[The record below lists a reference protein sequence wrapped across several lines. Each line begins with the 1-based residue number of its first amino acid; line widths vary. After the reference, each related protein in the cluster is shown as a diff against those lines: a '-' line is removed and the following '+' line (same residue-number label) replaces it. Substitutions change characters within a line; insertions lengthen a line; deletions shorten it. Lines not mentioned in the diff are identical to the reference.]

1 MNARHGLCGVV
12 LGASLLVG
20 VAVTGTG
27 CDRNDMPKAN
37 TNKPVPPPTAQ
48 DVAQR
53 AAEAEAKAR
62 AAAGAPPR
70 DAAASAKDA
79 AANTAANAKD
89 AVSNA
94 VNDAKASDAA
104 QSAKATADD
113 VMAKVKA
120 DGQTL
125 LDKLDNAIKSNK
137 LDEGQ
142 TYVDAFDK
150 IKDKVPAE
158 LKAKYDTLKAQ
169 FAAAKAKAAE
179 PNK

>member
-62 AAAGAPPR
+62 AAAGVAV
-70 DAAASAKDA
+70 DKTKEAG
-79 AANTAANAKD
+79 ANAAD
-89 AVSNA
+89 AVA
-94 VNDAKASDAA
+94 KAANDAKASDAA

-120 DGQTL
+120 DGQSM
-125 LDKLDNAIKSNK
+125 LDKLDTAIKSNK